1 MKQEFYPTDME
12 DHVRIDKYLA
22 EACPDL
28 SRSYIQKLLK
38 SGQVLVNGQG
48 VKASYIVEEDD
59 RIELEVPEAV
69 EPEIDAEPM
78 DLDILY
84 EDQDLILINKPK
96 GMVVH
101 PAAGHYSHTLVNGLM
116 YHCKDQLS
124 GINGVMRPGIVH
136 RLDRDVPGVMVFAKT
151 REAAFLSAHLTAGK
165 EYLALAE
172 GAPCKE
178 PEELYDL
185 LFHDRARNKT
195 YVVRRTRAGVR
206 EARLICT
213 PLRLLPDGRAALH
226 LQLLTG
232 RTHQIR
238 VQLGS
243 RGCPVCGDRKYGA
256 QSDGPLGLWSYQIAF
271 FHPQTNERLV
281 FAHDPPQAEPWLA
294 FFDTLKEK

>member
-1 MKQEFYPTDME
+1 M
-12 DHVRIDKYLA
+12 
-22 EACPDL
+22 
-28 SRSYIQKLLK
+28 
-38 SGQVLVNGQG
+38 
-48 VKASYIVEEDD
+48 
-59 RIELEVPEAV
+59 
-69 EPEIDAEPM
+69 
-78 DLDILY
+78 ILY
-84 EDQDLILINKPK
+84 EDAQLVVCCKPR
-96 GMVVH
+96 GVLS
-101 PAAGHYSHTLVNGLM
+101 AADS
-116 YHCKDQLS
+116 S
-124 GINGVMRPGIVH
+124 GQESMASLLAPRTVFPVH

-151 REAAFLSAHLTAGK
+151 REAAAFLSAHLTAGK

-172 GAPCKE
+172 GAPCRE

>member
-1 MKQEFYPTDME
+1 M
-12 DHVRIDKYLA
+12 
-22 EACPDL
+22 
-28 SRSYIQKLLK
+28 
-38 SGQVLVNGQG
+38 
-48 VKASYIVEEDD
+48 
-59 RIELEVPEAV
+59 
-69 EPEIDAEPM
+69 
-78 DLDILY
+78 ILY
-84 EDQDLILINKPK
+84 EDAQLVVCCKPR
-96 GMVVH
+96 GVLS
-101 PAAGHYSHTLVNGLM
+101 AADS
-116 YHCKDQLS
+116 S
-124 GINGVMRPGIVH
+124 GQESMAALLAPRTVFPVH

-151 REAAFLSAHLTAGK
+151 REAAAFLSAHLTAGK

-185 LFHDRARNKT
+185 LFHDRAHNKT

-256 QSDGPLGLWSYQIAF
+256 QAAPGGIQLYAWRLRVPHPDGRSLTF
-271 FHPQTNERLV
+271 RLSEELLPDELRELPV
-281 FAHDPPQAEPWLA
+281 FPAEPL
-294 FFDTLKEK
+294 

>member
-1 MKQEFYPTDME
+1 M
-12 DHVRIDKYLA
+12 
-22 EACPDL
+22 
-28 SRSYIQKLLK
+28 
-38 SGQVLVNGQG
+38 
-48 VKASYIVEEDD
+48 
-59 RIELEVPEAV
+59 
-69 EPEIDAEPM
+69 
-78 DLDILY
+78 ILY
-84 EDQDLILINKPK
+84 EDAQLVVCCKPR
-96 GMVVH
+96 GVLS
-101 PAAGHYSHTLVNGLM
+101 AADS
-116 YHCKDQLS
+116 S
-124 GINGVMRPGIVH
+124 GQESMAALLAPRTVFPVH

-151 REAAFLSAHLTAGK
+151 REAAAFLSAHLTAGK

-243 RGCPVCGDRKYGA
+243 LSAATGNTARRPRRAASSSMRGGCACRTRTGAASRSACRRSCCRRSCRALRKTCK
-256 QSDGPLGLWSYQIAF
+256 S
-271 FHPQTNERLV
+271 
-281 FAHDPPQAEPWLA
+281 HD
-294 FFDTLKEK
+294 FIVY

>member
-1 MKQEFYPTDME
+1 M
-12 DHVRIDKYLA
+12 
-22 EACPDL
+22 
-28 SRSYIQKLLK
+28 
-38 SGQVLVNGQG
+38 
-48 VKASYIVEEDD
+48 
-59 RIELEVPEAV
+59 
-69 EPEIDAEPM
+69 
-78 DLDILY
+78 ILY
-84 EDQDLILINKPK
+84 EDAQLVVCCKPR
-96 GMVVH
+96 GVLS
-101 PAAGHYSHTLVNGLM
+101 AADS
-116 YHCKDQLS
+116 S
-124 GINGVMRPGIVH
+124 GQESMASLLAPRTVFPVH

-151 REAAFLSAHLTAGK
+151 REAAAFLSAHLTAGK

-213 PLRLLPDGRAALH
+213 PLHLLPDGRAALH

-238 VQLGS
+238 VQFGS

-256 QSDGPLGLWSYQIAF
+256 QAAPGGIALYAWRLRVPHPDGRSLTF
-271 FHPQTNERLV
+271 RLPEELLPDELRELPV
-281 FAHDPPQAEPWLA
+281 FPAEPL
-294 FFDTLKEK
+294 

>member
-1 MKQEFYPTDME
+1 M
-12 DHVRIDKYLA
+12 
-22 EACPDL
+22 
-28 SRSYIQKLLK
+28 
-38 SGQVLVNGQG
+38 
-48 VKASYIVEEDD
+48 
-59 RIELEVPEAV
+59 
-69 EPEIDAEPM
+69 
-78 DLDILY
+78 ILY
-84 EDQDLILINKPK
+84 EDAQLVVCCKPR
-96 GMVVH
+96 GVLS
-101 PAAGHYSHTLVNGLM
+101 AADS
-116 YHCKDQLS
+116 S
-124 GINGVMRPGIVH
+124 GQESMASLLAPRAVFPVH

-151 REAAFLSAHLTAGK
+151 REAAAFLSAHLTAGK

-271 FHPQTNERLV
+271 FHPQTNERLI

>member
-1 MKQEFYPTDME
+1 M
-12 DHVRIDKYLA
+12 
-22 EACPDL
+22 
-28 SRSYIQKLLK
+28 
-38 SGQVLVNGQG
+38 
-48 VKASYIVEEDD
+48 
-59 RIELEVPEAV
+59 
-69 EPEIDAEPM
+69 
-78 DLDILY
+78 ILY
-84 EDQDLILINKPK
+84 EDAQLVVCCKPR
-96 GMVVH
+96 GVLS
-101 PAAGHYSHTLVNGLM
+101 AADS
-116 YHCKDQLS
+116 S
-124 GINGVMRPGIVH
+124 GQESMAALLAPRTVFPVH

-151 REAAFLSAHLTAGK
+151 REAAAFLSAHLTAGK

-256 QSDGPLGLWSYQIAF
+256 QAAPGGIALAWRLRVPHPDGRSLTFCLPEELLPPELRGL
-271 FHPQTNERLV
+271 
-281 FAHDPPQAEPWLA
+281 AEDL
-294 FFDTLKEK
+294 

>member
-1 MKQEFYPTDME
+1 ME
-12 DHVRIDKYLA
+12 
-22 EACPDL
+22 
-28 SRSYIQKLLK
+28 
-38 SGQVLVNGQG
+38 
-48 VKASYIVEEDD
+48 
-59 RIELEVPEAV
+59 
-69 EPEIDAEPM
+69 
-78 DLDILY
+78 ILY
-84 EDQDLILINKPK
+84 QNANFLVCIKPARVLSTDEP
-96 GMVVH
+96 GGL
-101 PAAGHYSHTLVNGLM
+101 PELVREALGDP
-116 YHCKDQLS
+116 KAD
-124 GINGVMRPGIVH
+124 VRTVH

-151 REAAFLSAHLTAGK
+151 REAAAFLSAHLTAGK

-256 QSDGPLGLWSYQIAF
+256 QAAPGGIALYAWRLRVPHPDGRSLTFRLPEELLPPELQGL
-271 FHPQTNERLV
+271 
-281 FAHDPPQAEPWLA
+281 AEDL
-294 FFDTLKEK
+294 

>member
-1 MKQEFYPTDME
+1 M
-12 DHVRIDKYLA
+12 
-22 EACPDL
+22 
-28 SRSYIQKLLK
+28 
-38 SGQVLVNGQG
+38 
-48 VKASYIVEEDD
+48 
-59 RIELEVPEAV
+59 
-69 EPEIDAEPM
+69 
-78 DLDILY
+78 ILY
-84 EDQDLILINKPK
+84 EDAQLVVCCKPR
-96 GMVVH
+96 GVAFRRGQLRAGEH
-101 PAAGHYSHTLVNGLM
+101 GCAACRRAPVF
-116 YHCKDQLS
+116 
-124 GINGVMRPGIVH
+124 PVH

-151 REAAFLSAHLTAGK
+151 REAAAFLSAHLTAGK

-256 QSDGPLGLWSYQIAF
+256 QAAPGGIQLYAWRLRVPHPDGRSLTFRLPEELLPPELQGL
-271 FHPQTNERLV
+271 
-281 FAHDPPQAEPWLA
+281 AEDL
-294 FFDTLKEK
+294 

>member
-1 MKQEFYPTDME
+1 M
-12 DHVRIDKYLA
+12 
-22 EACPDL
+22 
-28 SRSYIQKLLK
+28 
-38 SGQVLVNGQG
+38 
-48 VKASYIVEEDD
+48 
-59 RIELEVPEAV
+59 
-69 EPEIDAEPM
+69 
-78 DLDILY
+78 ILY
-84 EDQDLILINKPK
+84 EDAQLVVCCKPRGVLSAADSSGQESMADLLASRAVFP
-96 GMVVH
+96 
-101 PAAGHYSHTLVNGLM
+101 
-116 YHCKDQLS
+116 
-124 GINGVMRPGIVH
+124 VH

-151 REAAFLSAHLTAGK
+151 REAAAFLSAHLTAGK

-238 VQLGS
+238 AHLAYLGK
-243 RGCPVCGDRKYGA
+243 PVLGDIKYGNRKM
-256 QSDGPLGLWSYQIAF
+256 
-271 FHPQTNERLV
+271 NERTGAKTQALCAV
-281 FAHDPPQAEPWLA
+281 RISFLDIPEENTLHYLSGKVIKLKDPQIVKQ
-294 FFDTLKEK
+294 FDALDKAKPEAPSTERSH

>member
-1 MKQEFYPTDME
+1 MAAL
-12 DHVRIDKYLA
+12 LA
-22 EACPDL
+22 P
-28 SRSYIQKLLK
+28 RT
-38 SGQVLVNGQG
+38 VF
-48 VKASYIVEEDD
+48 
-59 RIELEVPEAV
+59 P
-69 EPEIDAEPM
+69 
-78 DLDILY
+78 
-84 EDQDLILINKPK
+84 
-96 GMVVH
+96 
-101 PAAGHYSHTLVNGLM
+101 
-116 YHCKDQLS
+116 
-124 GINGVMRPGIVH
+124 VH

-151 REAAFLSAHLTAGK
+151 REAAAFLSAHLTAGK

-256 QSDGPLGLWSYQIAF
+256 QAAPGGIALYAWRLRVPHPDGRSLTFCLPEELL
-271 FHPQTNERLV
+271 PDELRELPV
-281 FAHDPPQAEPWLA
+281 FPAEPL
-294 FFDTLKEK
+294 

>member
-1 MKQEFYPTDME
+1 M
-12 DHVRIDKYLA
+12 RSSSCA
-22 EACPDL
+22 ASRAACFPPRTAPGRRHGCAARAAHGL
-28 SRSYIQKLLK
+28 P
-38 SGQVLVNGQG
+38 G
-48 VKASYIVEEDD
+48 A
-59 RIELEVPEAV
+59 
-69 EPEIDAEPM
+69 
-78 DLDILY
+78 
-84 EDQDLILINKPK
+84 
-96 GMVVH
+96 
-101 PAAGHYSHTLVNGLM
+101 PARPRRARRDGL
-116 YHCKDQLS
+116 CQ
-124 GINGVMRPGIVH
+124 
-136 RLDRDVPGVMVFAKT
+136 T
-151 REAAFLSAHLTAGK
+151 REAAAFLSAHLTAGK

-256 QSDGPLGLWSYQIAF
+256 QAAPGGIQLYAWRLRVPHPDGRSLTF
-271 FHPQTNERLV
+271 RLPDELLPDELRELPV
-281 FAHDPPQAEPWLA
+281 FPAEPL
-294 FFDTLKEK
+294 

>member
-1 MKQEFYPTDME
+1 M
-12 DHVRIDKYLA
+12 
-22 EACPDL
+22 
-28 SRSYIQKLLK
+28 
-38 SGQVLVNGQG
+38 
-48 VKASYIVEEDD
+48 
-59 RIELEVPEAV
+59 
-69 EPEIDAEPM
+69 
-78 DLDILY
+78 ILY
-84 EDQDLILINKPK
+84 EDAQLVVCCKPR
-96 GMVVH
+96 GVLS
-101 PAAGHYSHTLVNGLM
+101 AADS
-116 YHCKDQLS
+116 S
-124 GINGVMRPGIVH
+124 GQESMASLLAPRTVFPVH

-151 REAAFLSAHLTAGK
+151 REAAAFLSAHLTAGK

-243 RGCPVCGDRKYGA
+243 RGCLSAATGNTARRPRRAALPSMPGGCACRTRTGAASRSACRRSCCRRSCRALRKTCK
-256 QSDGPLGLWSYQIAF
+256 S
-271 FHPQTNERLV
+271 
-281 FAHDPPQAEPWLA
+281 HD
-294 FFDTLKEK
+294 FIVY

>member
-1 MKQEFYPTDME
+1 M
-12 DHVRIDKYLA
+12 
-22 EACPDL
+22 
-28 SRSYIQKLLK
+28 
-38 SGQVLVNGQG
+38 
-48 VKASYIVEEDD
+48 
-59 RIELEVPEAV
+59 
-69 EPEIDAEPM
+69 
-78 DLDILY
+78 ILY
-84 EDQDLILINKPK
+84 EDAQLVVCCKPR
-96 GMVVH
+96 GVLS
-101 PAAGHYSHTLVNGLM
+101 AADS
-116 YHCKDQLS
+116 S
-124 GINGVMRPGIVH
+124 GQESMASLLAPRAVFPVH

-151 REAAFLSAHLTAGK
+151 REAAAFLSAHLTAGK

-238 VQLGS
+238 AHLAYLGK
-243 RGCPVCGDRKYGA
+243 PVLGDIKYGNRKM
-256 QSDGPLGLWSYQIAF
+256 
-271 FHPQTNERLV
+271 NERTGAKTQALCAV
-281 FAHDPPQAEPWLA
+281 RISFLDIPEENTLHYLSGKVIKLKDPQIVKQ
-294 FFDTLKEK
+294 FDALDKAKPEAPSTERSH

>member
-1 MKQEFYPTDME
+1 M
-12 DHVRIDKYLA
+12 
-22 EACPDL
+22 
-28 SRSYIQKLLK
+28 
-38 SGQVLVNGQG
+38 
-48 VKASYIVEEDD
+48 
-59 RIELEVPEAV
+59 
-69 EPEIDAEPM
+69 
-78 DLDILY
+78 ILY
-84 EDQDLILINKPK
+84 EDAQLVVCCKPR
-96 GMVVH
+96 GVLS
-101 PAAGHYSHTLVNGLM
+101 AADS
-116 YHCKDQLS
+116 S
-124 GINGVMRPGIVH
+124 GQESMAALLAPRAVFPVH

-151 REAAFLSAHLTAGK
+151 REAAAFLSAHLTAGK

-238 VQLGS
+238 AHLAYLGKPVLGQVREADFCQIRVQLGS

-256 QSDGPLGLWSYQIAF
+256 QAAPGGIQLYAWRLRVPHPDGRSLTFCLPEELLPPELQGL
-271 FHPQTNERLV
+271 
-281 FAHDPPQAEPWLA
+281 AEDL
-294 FFDTLKEK
+294 

>member
-1 MKQEFYPTDME
+1 MKMRSSSYAAS
-12 DHVRIDKYLA
+12 RA
-22 EACPDL
+22 ACFPPRTAPGRRAWPRC
-28 SRSYIQKLLK
+28 SRRRT
-38 SGQVLVNGQG
+38 VF
-48 VKASYIVEEDD
+48 
-59 RIELEVPEAV
+59 P
-69 EPEIDAEPM
+69 
-78 DLDILY
+78 
-84 EDQDLILINKPK
+84 
-96 GMVVH
+96 
-101 PAAGHYSHTLVNGLM
+101 
-116 YHCKDQLS
+116 
-124 GINGVMRPGIVH
+124 VH
-136 RLDRDVPGVMVFAKT
+136 RLDRRRARRVVFAKT
-151 REAAFLSAHLTAGK
+151 REAAAFLSAHLTAGK

-256 QSDGPLGLWSYQIAF
+256 QAGAGRHRPLC
-271 FHPQTNERLV
+271 
-281 FAHDPPQAEPWLA
+281 LA
-294 FFDTLKEK
+294 AARARTRTGAASRSACRRSCCRMSCGNFRFSLQNPCKIRGFLL

>member
-1 MKQEFYPTDME
+1 M
-12 DHVRIDKYLA
+12 
-22 EACPDL
+22 
-28 SRSYIQKLLK
+28 
-38 SGQVLVNGQG
+38 
-48 VKASYIVEEDD
+48 
-59 RIELEVPEAV
+59 
-69 EPEIDAEPM
+69 
-78 DLDILY
+78 ILY
-84 EDQDLILINKPK
+84 EDAQLVVCCKPR
-96 GMVVH
+96 GVLS
-101 PAAGHYSHTLVNGLM
+101 AA
-116 YHCKDQLS
+116 
-124 GINGVMRPGIVH
+124 VH

-151 REAAFLSAHLTAGK
+151 REAAAFLSAHLTAGK

-256 QSDGPLGLWSYQIAF
+256 QAAPGGIALYAWRLRVPHPDGRSLTFRLPEELLPPELQGL
-271 FHPQTNERLV
+271 
-281 FAHDPPQAEPWLA
+281 AEDL
-294 FFDTLKEK
+294 

>member
-1 MKQEFYPTDME
+1 M
-12 DHVRIDKYLA
+12 
-22 EACPDL
+22 
-28 SRSYIQKLLK
+28 
-38 SGQVLVNGQG
+38 
-48 VKASYIVEEDD
+48 
-59 RIELEVPEAV
+59 
-69 EPEIDAEPM
+69 
-78 DLDILY
+78 ILY
-84 EDQDLILINKPK
+84 EDAQLVVCCKPR
-96 GMVVH
+96 GVLS
-101 PAAGHYSHTLVNGLM
+101 AADS
-116 YHCKDQLS
+116 S
-124 GINGVMRPGIVH
+124 GQESMAALLAPRTVFPVH

-151 REAAFLSAHLTAGK
+151 REAAAFLSAHLTAGK

-238 VQLGS
+238 VHMAYRGHPILGDMVYGHKKPELGQS
-243 RGCPVCGDRKYGA
+243 SQCLHAKELRFVHPRTGEPVTVSCGLPDYFTALLEKLRAGA
-256 QSDGPLGLWSYQIAF
+256 
-271 FHPQTNERLV
+271 
-281 FAHDPPQAEPWLA
+281 
-294 FFDTLKEK
+294 

>member
-1 MKQEFYPTDME
+1 M
-12 DHVRIDKYLA
+12 
-22 EACPDL
+22 
-28 SRSYIQKLLK
+28 
-38 SGQVLVNGQG
+38 
-48 VKASYIVEEDD
+48 
-59 RIELEVPEAV
+59 
-69 EPEIDAEPM
+69 
-78 DLDILY
+78 ILY
-84 EDQDLILINKPK
+84 EDAQLVVCCKPR
-96 GMVVH
+96 GVLS
-101 PAAGHYSHTLVNGLM
+101 AADS
-116 YHCKDQLS
+116 S
-124 GINGVMRPGIVH
+124 GQESMAALLAPRTVFPVH

-151 REAAFLSAHLTAGK
+151 REAAAFLSAHLTAGK

-238 VQLGS
+238 VQLG
-243 RGCPVCGDRKYGA
+243 A
-256 QSDGPLGLWSYQIAF
+256 QAAPGGIALYAWRLRVPHPDGRSLTFRLPEELLPPELQGL
-271 FHPQTNERLV
+271 
-281 FAHDPPQAEPWLA
+281 AEDL
-294 FFDTLKEK
+294 